1 MGLASGH
8 TYNAISEM
16 LDHEIYF
23 SYASGLW
30 HMVVAYEQGPSL
42 GWTTA
47 KPSVSQGRYSP
58 RRRALVERVI
68 QDNMGALQRLPA
80 ASLSCWRRSRQA
92 GRCSSNSN
100 RSGHVVL
107 RRHST
112 KSQGA
117 LAASLIFQPMAA
129 SLMKKASWMNRAPLQ
144 HCPCHSDCTLWM
156 IEELYFRKIRT

>member
-1 MGLASGH
+1 
-8 TYNAISEM
+8 M
-16 LDHEIYF
+16 LDHEFHF
-23 SYASGLW
+23 SYLSGSW

-42 GWTTA
+42 GWTAA
-47 KPSVSQGRYSP
+47 KPGVSQGRYSP
-58 RRRALVERVI
+58 RRRALVERVGL
-68 QDNMGALQRLPA
+68 DNMGAIQRLPA

-129 SLMKKASWMNRAPLQ
+129 SLKKKASWMRTRAPLQ
-144 HCPCHSDCTLWM
+144 CCPCHCYKTQWM
-156 IEELYFRKIRT
+156 IEELYFKKTRTRL